1 MVLGLL
7 VGIAAGLAIATVV
20 VVGFSDTT
28 LSEFVGKLGTVK
40 FMEAAG
46 AGLLALV
53 AFAVGMAILV
63 PVHEAGHL
71 IAGLATG
78 YKFVSFRIF
87 NFTIIRIGDNLR
99 VKKFGVAGTGGQCLL
114 LPPELPVEKVPT
126 AWYNMGGVLA
136 NIIVLLL
143 LLPLV
148 FIKGYPYL
156 SVAAWVVILADVILI
171 VFNGIPMKITGSG
184 NDAYN
189 ALSMRKNTWAKIGL
203 TNALKSNAQIQMGVR
218 PKDMPDEW
226 FVVPE
231 QINYKNPLEV
241 SIPMMAASR
250 LVDQLEFAKAEKAF
264 ETLYEHK
271 REIIGLYL
279 KEIECELIFLRLM
292 AGDIDGARK
301 LLTPALRKYIEA
313 YRNTM
318 SSKERILFAITLI
331 MEGDPDRATEI
342 YNNLDRRQTDYLL
355 QGEVRSDLAIMD
367 TILNNPGIY
376 D

>member
-7 VGIAAGLAIATVV
+7 VGVAAGLAIATVV

-250 LVDQLEFAKAEKAF
+250 LVDQLEFEKAEKAF

-355 QGEVRSDLAIMD
+355 QGEVLSDLAIME

>member
-114 LPPELPVEKVPT
+114 LPPELPVEEVPT

-171 VFNGIPMKITGSG
+171 VFNGIPMKISGSG

-189 ALSMRKNTWAKIGL
+189 ALSMRKNTLAKIGL
-203 TNALKSNAQIQMGVR
+203 VNSLKSNAQIQMGVR
-218 PKDMPDEW
+218 PKDMPEEW
-226 FVVPE
+226 FVVP
-231 QINYKNPLEV
+231 QHINYKNPLEV
-241 SIPMMAASR
+241 SVPLMAASR
-250 LVDQLEFAKAEKAF
+250 LVDQLEFAKAEEAF
-264 ETLYEHK
+264 DALYEHNE
-271 REIIGLYL
+271 EIIGLYVR
-279 KEIECELIFLRLM
+279 EIECELIFLRLM

-355 QGEVRSDLAIMD
+355 QGEVRSDLAIME

>member
-20 VVGFSDTT
+20 VVLFTDTT
-28 LSEFVGKLGTVK
+28 LSGFVDKLGTVK

-189 ALSMRKNTWAKIGL
+189 ALSMRKNTLAKIGL

-250 LVDQLEFAKAEKAF
+250 LVDQLEFEKAEKAF

-301 LLTPALRKYIEA
+301 LLTPALRKYIDA